1 MAKDLRSA
9 AEIRAS
15 MQLLNSPTEKKP
27 KKPRK
32 SFRGSG
38 YAWILSNYCGGE
50 SFTIAE
56 IQQGLI
62 DAGILEKNKTGGYND
77 YASDCI
83 TRMMRTSDASNGIRV
98 HYKNW
103 TGTVHKEGR
112 ENGENRYALTVKG
125 VELGKK
131 LVLSAQ
137 NGLPIRGHHLAKRID
152 KNLTAAI
159 TPLKK
164 RGFRSDA
171 AAAEKVFDVLKRT
184 KAVRA
189 RIRKE
194 AVAET
199 RKKKAV

>member
-1 MAKDLRSA
+1 MAKEVRTA

-15 MQLLNSPTEKKP
+15 MQLLTHSAEKP
-27 KKPRK
+27 KARKK

-38 YAWILSNYCGGE
+38 YAWILTHYCNGN

-62 DAGILEKNKTGGYND
+62 DAGILVKNEKGGYND

-103 TGTVHKEGR
+103 TGTVFKEGR
-112 ENGENRYALTVKG
+112 EDGENRYALTSRG

-131 LVLSAQ
+131 LLLSAQ
-137 NGLPIRGHHLAKRID
+137 NGLPIRGHHLVKRID
-152 KNLTAAI
+152 KNLSTLPPAR
-159 TPLKK
+159 K
-164 RGFRSDA
+164 RGFRTG
-171 AAAEKVFDVLKRT
+171 EKAFDVLRRSKI
-184 KAVRA
+184 VRS
-189 RIRKE
+189 RSKSE
-194 AVAET
+194 VELP
-199 RKKKAV
+199 KKSKKAV